1 MNAIMFTS
9 LAASCLAISFGLVR
23 LAAWIYD
30 QRQAA
35 AVRAIAQAS
44 FAARIEAEYLAD
56 TTIAAERN
64 AELASDATSGYY
76 FQEIEATKRGDLLAA
91 ARFAELCEVRRA

>member
-1 MNAIMFTS
+1 MNEIMFTS

-44 FAARIEAEYLAD
+44 FAAR
-56 TTIAAERN
+56 AA
-64 AELASDATSGYY
+64 S
-76 FQEIEATKRGDLLAA
+76 
-91 ARFAELCEVRRA
+91 EVRRA